1 MSIYYVV
8 KRIFIIS
15 LLLYFY
21 GCADLAKV
29 PDGDDSVPVPKADET
44 VDSTGPETAHVPV
57 NTELLYE
64 LLAAEIAG
72 QRGQFEYALASYL
85 KAVAWSGDSKIAERA
100 TQIALFLKDFDKAE
114 QAVSVWVANDPDDET
129 ARKAAFLVYLNL
141 NDNENALVHIRAWLN
156 LTQTDFESKTVD
168 LAKLMDKGSSTRLQ
182 IMENLAGI
190 YGENADF
197 LYAYSILALSKGD
210 QNLALDK
217 VNEALAIRDEW
228 DKARLLKARIL
239 LKNEDTER
247 VNASLRD
254 LIDEYPNDF
263 QVRYLYSQFLV
274 KKGDYELARSELE
287 QVVERGPEFH
297 DAVFALAGLNLQL
310 GDQKA
315 AKTLFMRLV
324 DVPLWSKQSY
334 LFLGRIESSAENYDL
349 ALEWFDRISAGPLE
363 VDAGLS
369 AVLVLVKL
377 GRIDEASRR
386 LSGLRL
392 RFPGESIRFLLL
404 EADILSRKKQFIQA
418 KSLLDKALMKNP
430 EQSDLLY
437 SRALVA
443 EKMNRLDILEAD
455 LKTILKNNPDDVNA
469 LNALGYSLVDRTQ
482 RFAEASGYIERAIEL
497 SPNDP
502 VIIDSFGWL
511 QFKLGNHEEALKYL
525 NRAFQKN
532 PDPEIAA
539 HLGEVFWVMGRFSEA
554 RKTWREAMDKN
565 PQSEYLLKILRKYP
579 KAFND

>member
-1 MSIYYVV
+1 MV

>member
-1 MSIYYVV
+1 VV